1 MIVPNNA
8 KIKYT
13 NPIPETIQDEFRP
26 DITAQYGEE
35 NLYFEVVV
43 HNPVSPKKANHYIS
57 NEIKTIVLDL
67 SRYKFTNELELE
79 KYIIENI
86 GSKVILFWNKATPIN
101 WGNIISIIGI
111 IGFIYLIYLFFKSK
125 SK

>member
-1 MIVPNNA
+1 MAHRKHHHSSSRKRKSSKNIIN
-8 KIKYT
+8 
-13 NPIPETIQDEFRP
+13 
-26 DITAQYGEE
+26 
-35 NLYFEVVV
+35 
-43 HNPVSPKKANHYIS
+43 
-57 NEIKTIVLDL
+57 KTISQTV
-67 SRYKFTNELELE
+67 SVAKSTSK
-79 KYIIENI
+79 KYMPKVKTSIENI